1 MSIKEDDVKNDS
13 DNDLGDDFDYQPNA
27 EDDADDDDVDSLDS
41 TSKSEEVCGVKRIAD
56 LMVEDI
62 WNLEFRTEDEACQFY
77 NAYSCWHG
85 FVMRKDDVVRDN
97 QGRII
102 SRQLVCNKEGWRN
115 MRYLDLDDRSRE
127 ARSLTRTKC
136 PARLRVK
143 LDYGCRGWKVSCF
156 VESHNHDLTP
166 PQFAHL
172 VPANRR
178 LTVTDRVQVK
188 NLHNFGVKSC
198 HIMGYIAF
206 QKGGYRH
213 AGFTRKDL
221 YNHINR
227 YRRAKVKNGDAN
239 AAINYLIGKSN
250 NDPLFFG
257 KYTFTSDER
266 LEHIFWADGQS
277 IIDYHCFGDI
287 VAFDSTYKKNKYN
300 KPLVIFSG
308 CNHHGQTVIF
318 GSGLLSDETTETYK
332 WLLKT
337 FVEAMG
343 GKSPKAVITDGDL
356 AMRDAIRNVLPDATH
371 RLCGWHLQRNACEN
385 IKNPNF
391 LRDFKGF
398 IYDNNDQRDFD
409 RRWAAILDKHN
420 LVGSTWMEKTYET
433 REMWSHCFLRDK
445 FFGYIRT
452 TSQCE
457 GINSLIR
464 FYVNRKNTLIDFM
477 HNLDRALK
485 EYRNNELIADFKS
498 QCSEPV
504 MITSLEVY
512 KRSASCY
519 FTRNIFK
526 EIRNEIQRAGAL
538 NITVLSTTLDKV
550 EFSVTALG
558 DPAKD
563 RRVEV
568 DRGKNLFSCSC
579 KLFESCGIPCSH
591 ILCAMK
597 FENILEFPD
606 SLIYKRWTKNAKN
619 EFISTE
625 MPVNDDIERVLKFRV
640 GALASN
646 CNKLCDIACKD
657 LADFDEVQSELVNL
671 VIRLQ
676 SRKQGKSTPNVNVE
690 GINDPFVVKSKGAP
704 SKRSSWRKKRA
715 CSNCHKYGHYYKRCP
730 DLMQHSVEGNPRDQ
744 SYGNASA
751 KDSGFSP
758 ERFANS
764 SRSFS
769 IKSEHHSGPNT
780 KPFKK
785 GGTRKFTATGM
796 RNWKGKDNT
805 FVEVKESQQDKRHSF
820 TNYECNNDVIDNK
833 CDTRHVQM
841 DVRDQLPSSL
851 PCGNKQGSYMALF
864 VSMHRTL

>member
-115 MRYLDLDDRSRE
+115 MRYLDMDDRSRE

-143 LDYGCRGWKVSCF
+143 LDYGYGRWKVSCF

-172 VPANRR
+172 IPANCR
-178 LTVTDRVQVK
+178 LTVTDRVQVE

-221 YNHINR
+221 YNHIDR

-239 AAINYLIGKSN
+239 AAINYLIGK
-250 NDPLFFG
+250 
-257 KYTFTSDER
+257 
-266 LEHIFWADGQS
+266 
-277 IIDYHCFGDI
+277 
-287 VAFDSTYKKNKYN
+287 
-300 KPLVIFSG
+300 
-308 CNHHGQTVIF
+308 
-318 GSGLLSDETTETYK
+318 
-332 WLLKT
+332 
-337 FVEAMG
+337 
-343 GKSPKAVITDGDL
+343 
-356 AMRDAIRNVLPDATH
+356 
-371 RLCGWHLQRNACEN
+371 
-385 IKNPNF
+385 
-391 LRDFKGF
+391 
-398 IYDNNDQRDFD
+398 
-409 RRWAAILDKHN
+409 WAAILDKHN

-433 REMWSHCFLRDK
+433 REM
-445 FFGYIRT
+445 T

-512 KRSASCY
+512 ERSASCY

-526 EIRNEIQRAGAL
+526 EIRYEIQRAGAL

-579 KLFESCGIPCSH
+579 KLFESRGIPCSH
-591 ILCAMK
+591 IFCAMK

-606 SLIYKRWTKNAKN
+606 SMIYKRWTKNAKN

-690 GINDPFVVKSKGAP
+690 GINNPFVVKSKGAP

-715 CSNCHKYGHYYKRCP
+715 CSNCHKYSHYYKRCP
-730 DLMQHSVEGNPRDQ
+730 DLMQHSVEGNPRDR
-744 SYGNASA
+744 SYDNASA

-769 IKSEHHSGPNT
+769 IKFEHHSGPNT

-785 GGTRKFTATGM
+785 GGTRKLTATGM
-796 RNWKGKDNT
+796 RNRKGKDNT
-805 FVEVKESQQDKRHSF
+805 FVERSLHESSESIDIASTNGVFNKNLYSLTQHVKESQQDKRHSF
-820 TNYECNNDVIDNK
+820 TNYECVNDVIDDK
-833 CDTRHVQM
+833 CDTRHVQI
-841 DVRDQLPSSL
+841 DVRDPLPSSL

-864 VSMHRTL
+864 AVLLPGIESLNISKM

>member
-1 MSIKEDDVKNDS
+1 MSINEDDVKNDS

-27 EDDADDDDVDSLDS
+27 EDDAEDDDVDSLDS

-115 MRYLDLDDRSRE
+115 MRYLHLDDRSRE

-143 LDYGCRGWKVSCF
+143 LDYGCGRWKVSCF

-172 VPANRR
+172 
-178 LTVTDRVQVK
+178 
-188 NLHNFGVKSC
+188 
-198 HIMGYIAF
+198 
-206 QKGGYRH
+206 
-213 AGFTRKDL
+213 
-221 YNHINR
+221 
-227 YRRAKVKNGDAN
+227 
-239 AAINYLIGKSN
+239 
-250 NDPLFFG
+250 
-257 KYTFTSDER
+257 
-266 LEHIFWADGQS
+266 
-277 IIDYHCFGDI
+277 
-287 VAFDSTYKKNKYN
+287 
-300 KPLVIFSG
+300 
-308 CNHHGQTVIF
+308 
-318 GSGLLSDETTETYK
+318 
-332 WLLKT
+332 
-337 FVEAMG
+337 
-343 GKSPKAVITDGDL
+343 
-356 AMRDAIRNVLPDATH
+356 
-371 RLCGWHLQRNACEN
+371 
-385 IKNPNF
+385 
-391 LRDFKGF
+391 
-398 IYDNNDQRDFD
+398 
-409 RRWAAILDKHN
+409 
-420 LVGSTWMEKTYET
+420 TYET

-485 EYRNNELIADFKS
+485 EYRNNELIADYKS

-512 KRSASCY
+512 ERSVSCY

-526 EIRNEIQRAGAL
+526 EIRNEIQRAEAL

-568 DRGKNLFSCSC
+568 DRGKKLFSCSC
-579 KLFESCGIPCSH
+579 KLFESRGIPCSH
-591 ILCAMK
+591 IFCAMK

-625 MPVNDDIERVLKFRV
+625 MHVNDDIERVLKFRV

-704 SKRSSWRKKRA
+704 SKKSSWRKKRA

-730 DLMQHSVEGNPRDQ
+730 DLMQHSVEGNHRDR

-769 IKSEHHSGPNT
+769 IKSEHLSGPNT

-785 GGTRKFTATGM
+785 GGTRKFTGTGM
-796 RNWKGKDNT
+796 RNRKGKDNT
-805 FVEVKESQQDKRHSF
+805 FVEQSLHESSESIDIASTNGVFNKNLYSLTQVKESQQDRRHSF
-820 TNYECNNDVIDNK
+820 TNYECINDVVDDK
-833 CDTRHVQM
+833 CDTRHVQI
-841 DVRDQLPSSL
+841 DVRDPLPSSL
-851 PCGNKQGSYMALF
+851 PCGNKQGSYMTLF
-864 VSMHRTL
+864 ASMHRTR

>member
-1 MSIKEDDVKNDS
+1 MSINEVDVKNDS
-13 DNDLGDDFDYQPNA
+13 DNDLGDDFDYQPNV
-27 EDDADDDDVDSLDS
+27 EDDAEDDDVDSLDS

-77 NAYSCWHG
+77 NTYSCWHG
-85 FVMRKDDVVRDN
+85 FVMRKDDMVRDN

-115 MRYLDLDDRSRE
+115 VRYLDLDDRSRE

-143 LDYGCRGWKVSCF
+143 LDYG
-156 VESHNHDLTP
+156 
-166 PQFAHL
+166 
-172 VPANRR
+172 
-178 LTVTDRVQVK
+178 
-188 NLHNFGVKSC
+188 
-198 HIMGYIAF
+198 Y
-206 QKGGYRH
+206 
-213 AGFTRKDL
+213 
-221 YNHINR
+221 
-227 YRRAKVKNGDAN
+227 
-239 AAINYLIGKSN
+239 
-250 NDPLFFG
+250 
-257 KYTFTSDER
+257 
-266 LEHIFWADGQS
+266 
-277 IIDYHCFGDI
+277 
-287 VAFDSTYKKNKYN
+287 
-300 KPLVIFSG
+300 
-308 CNHHGQTVIF
+308 
-318 GSGLLSDETTETYK
+318 
-332 WLLKT
+332 
-337 FVEAMG
+337 
-343 GKSPKAVITDGDL
+343 
-356 AMRDAIRNVLPDATH
+356 
-371 RLCGWHLQRNACEN
+371 
-385 IKNPNF
+385 
-391 LRDFKGF
+391 
-398 IYDNNDQRDFD
+398 
-409 RRWAAILDKHN
+409 AILDKHN

-433 REMWSHCFLRDK
+433 RAMWSHCFLRDK

-452 TSQCE
+452 TSQYE

-498 QCSEPV
+498 QLSEPV

-512 KRSASCY
+512 ERSASCY

-538 NITVLSTTLDKV
+538 NIKVLSTTLDKV

-579 KLFESCGIPCSH
+579 KMFESRGIPCSH
-591 ILCAMK
+591 VFCAMK

-606 SLIYKRWTKNAKN
+606 LLIYKRWTKNAKN
-619 EFISTE
+619 EFIITE

-671 VIRLQ
+671 VIHLQ

-715 CSNCHKYGHYYKRCP
+715 CSNCHKYSHYYKRCP
-730 DLMQHSVEGNPRDQ
+730 DLMQHSVEGKPHNRSD
-744 SYGNASA
+744 GNASA
-751 KDSGFSP
+751 KDSVFSP
-758 ERFANS
+758 ERFGNS
-764 SRSFS
+764 SRSIS
-769 IKSEHHSGPNT
+769 VKSEHHLGPKT

-796 RNWKGKDNT
+796 RNRKGKDNT
-805 FVEVKESQQDKRHSF
+805 FDERSLHESSESIDIVSTNGFFNKNVYLLTQVKEPQQDKRHSF
-820 TNYECNNDVIDNK
+820 MNYECVNDVIDEK
-833 CDTRHVQM
+833 CDTPHVQI
-841 DVRDQLPSSL
+841 DVRDPLPSSL

-864 VSMHRTL
+864 ASMHRTL

>member
-13 DNDLGDDFDYQPNA
+13 DNDLGDDFHYQPNA
-27 EDDADDDDVDSLDS
+27 EDDADDDDVDSLDF

-62 WNLEFRTEDEACQFY
+62 WNLEFRTEDEVCQFY

-143 LDYGCRGWKVSCF
+143 LDYGCGRWKVSCF
-156 VESHNHDLTP
+156 VESHNHDMTP

-172 VPANRR
+172 
-178 LTVTDRVQVK
+178 
-188 NLHNFGVKSC
+188 
-198 HIMGYIAF
+198 
-206 QKGGYRH
+206 
-213 AGFTRKDL
+213 
-221 YNHINR
+221 
-227 YRRAKVKNGDAN
+227 
-239 AAINYLIGKSN
+239 
-250 NDPLFFG
+250 
-257 KYTFTSDER
+257 
-266 LEHIFWADGQS
+266 
-277 IIDYHCFGDI
+277 
-287 VAFDSTYKKNKYN
+287 
-300 KPLVIFSG
+300 
-308 CNHHGQTVIF
+308 
-318 GSGLLSDETTETYK
+318 
-332 WLLKT
+332 
-337 FVEAMG
+337 
-343 GKSPKAVITDGDL
+343 
-356 AMRDAIRNVLPDATH
+356 
-371 RLCGWHLQRNACEN
+371 
-385 IKNPNF
+385 
-391 LRDFKGF
+391 
-398 IYDNNDQRDFD
+398 
-409 RRWAAILDKHN
+409 
-420 LVGSTWMEKTYET
+420 
-433 REMWSHCFLRDK
+433 

-498 QCSEPV
+498 QCSEPM

-512 KRSASCY
+512 ERSASCY
-519 FTRNIFK
+519 FTRNILK

-579 KLFESCGIPCSH
+579 KLFESRGISCSH
-591 ILCAMK
+591 IFCAMK
-597 FENILEFPD
+597 FENILEFSD

-646 CNKLCDIACKD
+646 YNKLCDIACKD

-671 VIRLQ
+671 VIHLQ

-730 DLMQHSVEGNPRDQ
+730 DLMQHSVEGNPRDR
-744 SYGNASA
+744 SYDNALA

-796 RNWKGKDNT
+796 RNRKGKDNT
-805 FVEVKESQQDKRHSF
+805 FVERSLHESSESIDIASTNGVFNKNLDSLTQVKESQQDKRHSF
-820 TNYECNNDVIDNK
+820 TNYECDNDVIDDK

-851 PCGNKQGSYMALF
+851 SCGNK
-864 VSMHRTL
+864 

>member
-1 MSIKEDDVKNDS
+1 MSINEDDVKNDS

-27 EDDADDDDVDSLDS
+27 EDDAEDDDVDSLDS

-62 WNLEFRTEDEACQFY
+62 WNLEFRTEDESCQFY

-115 MRYLDLDDRSRE
+115 MRYLDLNDRSRE
-127 ARSLTRTKC
+127 AMSLTRTKC
-136 PARLRVK
+136 PAWLRVK
-143 LDYGCRGWKVSCF
+143 LDYGCGRWKVSCF

-178 LTVTDRVQVK
+178 LTVTDKVQVE
-188 NLHNFGVKSC
+188 NLHNFGVKTC

-221 YNHINR
+221 YNHIDR
-227 YRRAKVKNGDAN
+227 YRRSKVKNGDAN
-239 AAINYLIGKSN
+239 AAINYLISKSN

-332 WLLKT
+332 WLLET
-337 FVEAMG
+337 FIEAMG
-343 GKSPKAVITDGDL
+343 GKSPKAVITNGDL
-356 AMRDAIRNVLPDATH
+356 AMRDAIKNVLPDATH

-391 LRDFKGF
+391 LRDFKGL
-398 IYDNNDQRDFD
+398 IYDNDDQRDFD

-420 LVGSTWMEKTYET
+420 LVGSTWMEKTYKT

-504 MITSLEVY
+504 MITSLE
-512 KRSASCY
+512 
-519 FTRNIFK
+519 
-526 EIRNEIQRAGAL
+526 
-538 NITVLSTTLDKV
+538 
-550 EFSVTALG
+550 
-558 DPAKD
+558 
-563 RRVEV
+563 
-568 DRGKNLFSCSC
+568 
-579 KLFESCGIPCSH
+579 
-591 ILCAMK
+591 

-625 MPVNDDIERVLKFRV
+625 MPVNDDIER
-640 GALASN
+640 
-646 CNKLCDIACKD
+646 
-657 LADFDEVQSELVNL
+657 
-671 VIRLQ
+671 

-704 SKRSSWRKKRA
+704 SKRSYWRKKRA
-715 CSNCHKYGHYYKRCP
+715 CSNCHKYGHYYKHCP
-730 DLMQHSVEGNPRDQ
+730 DLMQHSVEGNPRDR

-764 SRSFS
+764 SRLFS

-796 RNWKGKDNT
+796 RNRKGKDNT
-805 FVEVKESQQDKRHSF
+805 FVERSLHESSESIDIASTNGVFNKNLDSLTQVKESQQDKRHSF
-820 TNYECNNDVIDNK
+820 TNYECDNDVIDDK
-833 CDTRHVQM
+833 RDTRHVQI
-841 DVRDQLPSSL
+841 DV
-851 PCGNKQGSYMALF
+851 
-864 VSMHRTL
+864 

>member
-1 MSIKEDDVKNDS
+1 MSKNEDDVKNDS
-13 DNDLGDDFDYQPNA
+13 NNNLGDDFDYQPNV
-27 EDDADDDDVDSLDS
+27 EDDAEDNDVDSLDS
-41 TSKSEEVCGVKRIAD
+41 TSKSEEVCGVKRITN

-62 WNLEFRTEDEACQFY
+62 WNLEFRIEDEACQFY

-97 QGRII
+97 QSRII

-115 MRYLDLDDRSRE
+115 MR
-127 ARSLTRTKC
+127 
-136 PARLRVK
+136 VK
-143 LDYGCRGWKVSCF
+143 LDYRCGRWKVSCF
-156 VESHNHDLTP
+156 VESHNHDLTQ
-166 PQFAHL
+166 PQFAYL

-178 LTVTDRVQVK
+178 LTVTDKVQVK
-188 NLHNFGVKSC
+188 NLHNFGVKTC
-198 HIMGYIAF
+198 HIIGYIAF

-213 AGFTRKDL
+213 AGFTCKDL
-221 YNHINR
+221 YNHIDR
-227 YRRAKVKNGDAN
+227 YRRSKVKNGEAN
-239 AAINYLIGKSN
+239 AVINYLISKSN

-257 KYTFTSDER
+257 KYTFTSDKR

-277 IIDYHCFGDI
+277 IVDYHCFGDI

-318 GSGLLSDETTETYK
+318 GSCLLSNETTEMYK
-332 WLLKT
+332 WLLKM

-343 GKSPKAVITDGDL
+343 GKSPKAVITDRDL
-356 AMRDAIRNVLPDATH
+356 AMRDAIKNIFPDATH

-391 LRDFKGF
+391 LRDFKGL
-398 IYDNNDQRDFD
+398 IYDNNDHRDFD
-409 RRWAAILDKHN
+409 QRWAAILDKHN
-420 LVGSTWMEKTYET
+420 LVGSTWMEKTYEI
-433 REMWSHCFLRDK
+433 RAMWSHCFLRDK

-464 FYVNRKNTLIDFM
+464 FYVNRKNTLINFM

-485 EYRNNELIADFKS
+485 KYRNNELIAYFKS

-512 KRSASCY
+512 ERSASCY

-526 EIRNEIQRAGAL
+526 EIRNEIQRAWAL
-538 NITVLSTTLDKV
+538 NIKVLSTTLDKV

-563 RRVEV
+563 RQVEV
-568 DRGKNLFSCSC
+568 DRSKNLFSYSC
-579 KLFESCGIPCSH
+579 KLFES
-591 ILCAMK
+591 
-597 FENILEFPD
+597 
-606 SLIYKRWTKNAKN
+606 R
-619 EFISTE
+619 
-625 MPVNDDIERVLKFRV
+625 
-640 GALASN
+640 
-646 CNKLCDIACKD
+646 
-657 LADFDEVQSELVNL
+657 
-671 VIRLQ
+671 
-676 SRKQGKSTPNVNVE
+676 

-704 SKRSSWRKKRA
+704 SKRSYWRKKRA
-715 CSNCHKYGHYYKRCP
+715 CSNCHKYGYYYKRCP
-730 DLMQHSVEGNPRDQ
+730 DLMQHNVQGNPCDRLDT
-744 SYGNASA
+744 NASA

-769 IKSEHHSGPNT
+769 VKSEHHSGAKT

-785 GGTRKFTATGM
+785 GGLRKFTATGM
-796 RNWKGKDNT
+796 RNRKGNDNM
-805 FVEVKESQQDKRHSF
+805 FDEVKESQQDKGHSF
-820 TNYECNNDVIDNK
+820 TNYECFNDVMDEK
-833 CDTRHVQM
+833 CDTPHVQN
-841 DVRDQLPSSL
+841 DVRDPLPSSL
-851 PCGNKQGSYMALF
+851 PCGNKQESYMALF
-864 VSMHRTL
+864 ASMHRAF

>member
-1 MSIKEDDVKNDS
+1 MSINEDDVKIDS

-27 EDDADDDDVDSLDS
+27 EDDAEDDDVDSLDS

-62 WNLEFRTEDEACQFY
+62 WHLEFRTEDEACQFY

-115 MRYLDLDDRSRE
+115 MRYLHLDDRSRE

-143 LDYGCRGWKVSCF
+143 LDYSCGRWKVSCF

-178 LTVTDRVQVK
+178 LTVTDRVQVE
-188 NLHNFGVKSC
+188 NLHNFGVRTC

-221 YNHINR
+221 YNHIDR
-227 YRRAKVKNGDAN
+227 YRRAK
-239 AAINYLIGKSN
+239 
-250 NDPLFFG
+250 
-257 KYTFTSDER
+257 
-266 LEHIFWADGQS
+266 
-277 IIDYHCFGDI
+277 
-287 VAFDSTYKKNKYN
+287 
-300 KPLVIFSG
+300 
-308 CNHHGQTVIF
+308 
-318 GSGLLSDETTETYK
+318 
-332 WLLKT
+332 
-337 FVEAMG
+337 
-343 GKSPKAVITDGDL
+343 
-356 AMRDAIRNVLPDATH
+356 
-371 RLCGWHLQRNACEN
+371 
-385 IKNPNF
+385 
-391 LRDFKGF
+391 
-398 IYDNNDQRDFD
+398 RDFD

-433 REMWSHCFLRDK
+433 REMWSHCFIRDK

-485 EYRNNELIADFKS
+485 EYRNNDLIADYKS
-498 QCSEPV
+498 QCSEPL

-512 KRSASCY
+512 ERSASCY

-526 EIRNEIQRAGAL
+526 EIHNEIQRAGAL
-538 NITVLSTTLDKV
+538 NITILSTTLDKV

-568 DRGKNLFSCSC
+568 DRGKKLFSCSC
-579 KLFESCGIPCSH
+579 KLFESRGIPCSH
-591 ILCAMK
+591 IFCAMK

-625 MPVNDDIERVLKFRV
+625 MHVNDDIESILKFRV

-676 SRKQGKSTPNVNVE
+676 SRKQGKSTPNVNME

-704 SKRSSWRKKRA
+704 SKKSSWRKKRA

-730 DLMQHSVEGNPRDQ
+730 DLMQHSVEGNHRDR
-744 SYGNASA
+744 SYDNASA
-751 KDSGFSP
+751 KDSSFSP
-758 ERFANS
+758 ERVANS

-769 IKSEHHSGPNT
+769 IKSEHYSGPNT

-796 RNWKGKDNT
+796 RNRKGKDNT
-805 FVEVKESQQDKRHSF
+805 FVE
-820 TNYECNNDVIDNK
+820 I
-833 CDTRHVQM
+833 
-841 DVRDQLPSSL
+841 DVRDPLPSSL

-864 VSMHRTL
+864 ASMHRTL

>member
-1 MSIKEDDVKNDS
+1 
-13 DNDLGDDFDYQPNA
+13 
-27 EDDADDDDVDSLDS
+27 
-41 TSKSEEVCGVKRIAD
+41 
-56 LMVEDI
+56 
-62 WNLEFRTEDEACQFY
+62 
-77 NAYSCWHG
+77 
-85 FVMRKDDVVRDN
+85 
-97 QGRII
+97 
-102 SRQLVCNKEGWRN
+102 
-115 MRYLDLDDRSRE
+115 
-127 ARSLTRTKC
+127 
-136 PARLRVK
+136 
-143 LDYGCRGWKVSCF
+143 
-156 VESHNHDLTP
+156 
-166 PQFAHL
+166 
-172 VPANRR
+172 
-178 LTVTDRVQVK
+178 
-188 NLHNFGVKSC
+188 
-198 HIMGYIAF
+198 
-206 QKGGYRH
+206 
-213 AGFTRKDL
+213 
-221 YNHINR
+221 
-227 YRRAKVKNGDAN
+227 
-239 AAINYLIGKSN
+239 
-250 NDPLFFG
+250 
-257 KYTFTSDER
+257 
-266 LEHIFWADGQS
+266 
-277 IIDYHCFGDI
+277 
-287 VAFDSTYKKNKYN
+287 
-300 KPLVIFSG
+300 
-308 CNHHGQTVIF
+308 
-318 GSGLLSDETTETYK
+318 
-332 WLLKT
+332 
-337 FVEAMG
+337 MG
-343 GKSPKAVITDGDL
+343 GKSPKAVITDEDL
-356 AMRDAIRNVLPDATH
+356 AMRDAIKNVLPDATH

-391 LRDFKGF
+391 LRDFKCL

-409 RRWAAILDKHN
+409 QRWIAILDKHN
-420 LVGSTWMEKTYET
+420 LLGSTWMEKTYET
-433 REMWSHCFLRDK
+433 REMWSHCFLQDK

-498 QCSEPV
+498 QYSEPV

-512 KRSASCY
+512 ERSASCY

-563 RRVEV
+563 QRVEV
-568 DRGKNLFSCSC
+568 DRGKNMFSCSC
-579 KLFESCGIPCSH
+579 KLFESRGIPCSH
-591 ILCAMK
+591 IFCAMK

-730 DLMQHSVEGNPRDQ
+730 DLMQHSVEGNPCDR

-780 KPFKK
+780 KV
-785 GGTRKFTATGM
+785 R
-796 RNWKGKDNT
+796 
-805 FVEVKESQQDKRHSF
+805 FVYSK
-820 TNYECNNDVIDNK
+820 
-833 CDTRHVQM
+833 
-841 DVRDQLPSSL
+841 
-851 PCGNKQGSYMALF
+851 
-864 VSMHRTL
+864 

>member
-1 MSIKEDDVKNDS
+1 MSINEDDVKKDS

-27 EDDADDDDVDSLDS
+27 EDNAKDDDVDSLDS

-115 MRYLDLDDRSRE
+115 MRYLDMDDRSRE

-143 LDYGCRGWKVSCF
+143 LDYGCGRWKVSCF

-178 LTVTDRVQVK
+178 LT
-188 NLHNFGVKSC
+188 
-198 HIMGYIAF
+198 
-206 QKGGYRH
+206 
-213 AGFTRKDL
+213 
-221 YNHINR
+221 
-227 YRRAKVKNGDAN
+227 
-239 AAINYLIGKSN
+239 
-250 NDPLFFG
+250 
-257 KYTFTSDER
+257 
-266 LEHIFWADGQS
+266 
-277 IIDYHCFGDI
+277 
-287 VAFDSTYKKNKYN
+287 
-300 KPLVIFSG
+300 
-308 CNHHGQTVIF
+308 
-318 GSGLLSDETTETYK
+318 
-332 WLLKT
+332 
-337 FVEAMG
+337 
-343 GKSPKAVITDGDL
+343 
-356 AMRDAIRNVLPDATH
+356 
-371 RLCGWHLQRNACEN
+371 
-385 IKNPNF
+385 
-391 LRDFKGF
+391 
-398 IYDNNDQRDFD
+398 
-409 RRWAAILDKHN
+409 
-420 LVGSTWMEKTYET
+420 
-433 REMWSHCFLRDK
+433 
-445 FFGYIRT
+445 
-452 TSQCE
+452 
-457 GINSLIR
+457 
-464 FYVNRKNTLIDFM
+464 
-477 HNLDRALK
+477 
-485 EYRNNELIADFKS
+485 
-498 QCSEPV
+498 
-504 MITSLEVY
+504 
-512 KRSASCY
+512 
-519 FTRNIFK
+519 
-526 EIRNEIQRAGAL
+526 RAGAL
-538 NITVLSTTLDKV
+538 NIMVLSTTLDKV

-579 KLFESCGIPCSH
+579 KLFESRGIPCSH
-591 ILCAMK
+591 IFCAMK

-619 EFISTE
+619 EFISTD

-704 SKRSSWRKKRA
+704 SKRSAWRKKRA

-730 DLMQHSVEGNPRDQ
+730 DLMQHSVEGNPRDR

-796 RNWKGKDNT
+796 RNRKGKDNT
-805 FVEVKESQQDKRHSF
+805 FVERSLHESSESIDIASMNGVFNKNLYSLTQVKESQQDKRHSF
-820 TNYECNNDVIDNK
+820 KNDECVNDVVDDK
-833 CDTRHVQM
+833 CDTDMCR
-841 DVRDQLPSSL
+841 
-851 PCGNKQGSYMALF
+851 
-864 VSMHRTL
+864 SMENGTLRMKAV